1 MQLQA
6 GSQMTEAVV
15 LYCIPWIL
23 SLVGQILQNSAV
35 LILLYF
41 QDTRSAVCVE
51 LWQKHG

>member
-1 MQLQA
+1 MCWQNMQLQA
-6 GSQMTEAVV
+6 GSQMTEAAV

-41 QDTRSAVCVE
+41 
-51 LWQKHG
+51 